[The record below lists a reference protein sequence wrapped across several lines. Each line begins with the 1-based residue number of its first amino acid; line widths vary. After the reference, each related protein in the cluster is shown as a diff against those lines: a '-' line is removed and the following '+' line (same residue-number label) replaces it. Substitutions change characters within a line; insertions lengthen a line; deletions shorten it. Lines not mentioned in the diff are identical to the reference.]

1 MQSIVLQGD
10 FQEILPLVGAFL
22 DLWVEFYK
30 ETAGKSNI

>member
-1 MQSIVLQGD
+1 MQSIV
-10 FQEILPLVGAFL
+10 LPLVGAFL